1 MAGLWEAMNSI
12 AHEWPMKI
20 WLALVAA
27 LCPTFPALA
36 DEGALL
42 ERALNRAT
50 ATFEAAFP
58 RLKPTEFGVDVAAYR
73 DALTLGRF
81 DSGFWG
87 DTIAVDTA
95 IRDGATGSCSRY
107 AAFVRIPPQSGVV
120 TLVLCPQFFTEGM
133 DALRELTI
141 LHEMAHVVAGS
152 DECRAMAF
160 AAAVQQAATG
170 TFTPVDAY
178 WDANGCAGSEF
189 SLP

>member
-1 MAGLWEAMNSI
+1 MAGLWEAMISI

-36 DEGALL
+36 DDGATL
-42 ERALNRAT
+42 ERALSRAT

-58 RLKPTEFGVDVAAYR
+58 ELEPTEFGVDVAAYR

-81 DSGFWG
+81 DSAFWG
-87 DTIAVDTA
+87 GTIAVDTA

-107 AAFVRIPPQSGVV
+107 AAFVRIPPENGVV
-120 TLVLCPQFFTEGM
+120 TLILCPQFFTEGM

-141 LHEMAHVVAGS
+141 LHEMVHVVAGS

-170 TFTPVDAY
+170 AFTPVDAY
-178 WDANGCAGSEF
+178 WDANGCVGTEF
-189 SLP
+189 ELP